1 MSKKAL
7 CGAVAG
13 SKSDAEVWE
22 YTLRWVTYPILLC
35 CPVLYYADL
44 PGGYHCI
51 YRFLAAAEELEENT
65 TYTNADGI
73 DCIIPAIQSTAY
85 QYPVQSGALSAYNS
99 STNLAGEEGVLAEGS
114 KFLER

>member
-22 YTLRWVTYPILLC
+22 YTLRWVPAPYFYV
-35 CPVLYYADL
+35 VLYCTIL
-44 PGGYHCI
+44 ISLCNHCI

-85 QYPVQSGALSAYNS
+85 QYPVQSGALSAYNP